1 MPAILPCNEVCPDGR
16 VTIVG
21 PYVPNPVITSYRR
34 VPIPRE
40 IINQCPTVVIGCQP
54 WWFFRAHGFDLFFDS
69 PEDVPPVSQIER
81 WQFPENPATLCKVAV
96 SWYEYSEASR
106 SAKGVSNM
114 QGGPIAS
121 APGRYA
127 GQPLMN
133 TGGGVYNQIICDI
146 GNGVNITI
154 PPSGRILA
162 DILVP
167 DLTAFLEAGNIL
179 PEGEPALPSEAVAM
193 TRVTPA
199 GFLTDETLGHEA
211 ATYTQTVFVGAGPP
225 PQLTQTFLIP
235 PLARRLTAY
244 LSVPGAGTPQV
255 QFLFKENAPLDI
267 PLAAFDVGPVAAGRD
282 ESVPENAEAV
292 RVVSNGYD
300 GLVTLVFELE
310 F

>member
-40 IINQCPTVVIGCQP
+40 IINQCPTVIIGCQP

-69 PEDVPPVSQIER
+69 PADVPPVSEIER

-106 SAKGVSNM
+106 SAKGASNM

-179 PEGEPALPSEAVAM
+179 PQAEPFDALPTEAIAM

-199 GFLTDETLGHEA
+199 GFLTDEALGHKA
-211 ATYTQTVFVGAGPP
+211 ATYTQTVFLEAVG
-225 PQLTQTFLIP
+225 QTTQTFLIP
-235 PLARRLTAY
+235 PLARRLSAY
-244 LSVPGAGTPQV
+244 LSNPQDGTAEI
-255 QFLFKENAPLDI
+255 QFLFKENAPLDL
-267 PLAAFDVGPVAAGRD
+267 PLAAFNIGPEPGLN
-282 ESVPENAEAV
+282 ESVPENAEAI
-292 RVVSNGYD
+292 RVVGDQYNGF
-300 GLVTLVFELE
+300 VTLVFELE